1 VVLQRGSE
9 GGGRERP
16 KTQYKSDLTLVSGA
30 SVIVC
35 FCAGERAAVAFTEL
49 LQLIIIMYFGL
60 AKCSALSSMSQIN
73 GCKNLYFDA
82 KCSSIKQEYENQTSI
97 FKLLSF
103 SATWNSPNNA
113 DTCHVLPNK
122 PKTLHYPYYFHHKSE
137 GYHVYTSWH
146 RVRPGKKS

>member
-1 VVLQRGSE
+1 VVLQRGSG
-9 GGGRERP
+9 GGGRERQ

-60 AKCSALSSMSQIN
+60 ANCSALSSICQIN

-103 SATWNSPNNA
+103 SAT
-113 DTCHVLPNK
+113 
-122 PKTLHYPYYFHHKSE
+122 
-137 GYHVYTSWH
+137 
-146 RVRPGKKS
+146 